1 MAKACAFLVS
11 ASLVQLRPT
20 ERKKISINQLN
31 ANEMKKVL
39 FLLMLLCP
47 MIASAQDVIV
57 KKDGSTILSKVL
69 EIKTADIKYKK
80 FSNISGPTYTIDKS
94 DILSINYENGETETF
109 TSTTANQNITPNT
122 SNSYTSNEI
131 KKNPASDNEELI
143 KYYRTN
149 ITQKGKCS
157 NKNAPYLTAFLGV
170 TSYSVLSNDDIEIS
184 FSGPPEGVN
193 SILQKGHSWL
203 WAEFD
208 IYMKNKSD
216 RTIYIDKGNCF
227 RVINNEPYCYYDA
240 TEQTTIGRSG
250 ERGVSV
256 GLGSIAG
263 AVGVGGVVGQLANGV
278 SVGGASSRS
287 SSTTYVTQR
296 VIAIPPHSSKKL
308 CENKQIEISR
318 NYSKTIDPNEHFYT
332 YNHGNRTDG
341 SWWSWDTYASQFGLF
356 KGDVKLGQV
365 ISYDEDNTP
374 YKRIYTITYSKEE
387 NFQSFSTICFSLYLQ
402 QVIGITAWSE
412 KWKEN
417 IDYTGTHLII
427 ACPNA
432 KLQKRET
439 SSNSLFWVQ
448 QP

>member
-1 MAKACAFLVS
+1 MVKYCAFLVS
-11 ASLVQLRPT
+11 AGQVQLRPT
-20 ERKKISINQLN
+20 EKQKIGINTLK
-31 ANEMKKVL
+31 ANEMKKLLV
-39 FLLMLLCP
+39 LLMLLCP

-69 EIKTADIKYKK
+69 EINTADIKYKK

-131 KKNPASDNEELI
+131 KKNPASDNDELI

-184 FSGPPEGVN
+184 FSGPEGVN
-193 SILQKGHSWL
+193 SILQKGHSWVRD
-203 WAEFD
+203 EFD
-208 IYMKNKSD
+208 IYIKNKSD

-227 RVINNEPYCYYDA
+227 RVINNEPYCYYNA
-240 TEQTTIGRSG
+240 TEQTTVGRSG
-250 ERGVSV
+250 EHGASV
-256 GLGSIAG
+256 GLGSIAE
-263 AVGVGGVVGQLANGV
+263 AVGVGGVLGQLANGV
-278 SVGGASSRS
+278 SVGGSSSRS

-308 CENKQIEISR
+308 CENKRIEISR

-332 YNHGNRTDG
+332 YNYGNRTDG
-341 SWWSWDTYASQFGLF
+341 SYWSWDIYASQFGLF

-365 ISYDEDNTP
+365 LSYDEDNTP

-387 NFQSFSTICFSLYLQ
+387 TFLSFSTICFSLYLQ
-402 QVIGITAWSE
+402 QGIGSKLWSE

-417 IDYTGTHLII
+417 INYTGTHLII
-427 ACPNA
+427 ACPYA

-439 SSNSLFWVQ
+439 SNSLFWVQ